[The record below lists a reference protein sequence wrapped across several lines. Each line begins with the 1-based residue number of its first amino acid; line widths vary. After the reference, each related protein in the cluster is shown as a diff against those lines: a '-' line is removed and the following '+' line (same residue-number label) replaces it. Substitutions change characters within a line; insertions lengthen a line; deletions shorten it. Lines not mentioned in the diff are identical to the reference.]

1 MRVSVGFLNELLHIQ
16 QQLCPPFEPQGSTA
30 GFFESG
36 DTVGRRVC
44 FRRSL
49 CAHGAGGWPMNP
61 NIDHRQ
67 DLAGA
72 VRTSLGIFA
81 NTVNAPLVPKPKK
94 KTAER
99 DTAEVANRK
108 ARFMLQRAAQG
119 LLPGQRVAHCQ
130 RSTMSSAGVTV
141 FRSAEGAS
149 YGNLSTCG
157 SVWHCPVCSA
167 KITESRRQELQ
178 GAINTWAKKGGEVYL
193 MSLTFPHLDHQGLE
207 ANLKLFSDALKKF
220 KNCRAYKNSMKA
232 VGAPGSIRALEVTH
246 GANGWHPHTHDLVFA
261 EAGQLEKL
269 RELQMVWI
277 EMLIKVGIAD
287 RSQTNDMMR
296 AAFDVQNGDY
306 AAEYVAKFGHE
317 ATEASKIITENT
329 WGASHEMT
337 KAHAKIGK
345 RLGGR
350 TPFTLLADY
359 IKGDVESGELFQEF
373 GMHFK
378 GKRQLFWSP
387 KLRASLRLGDVER
400 TDEEIAAEPLPDR
413 EFVTVLAHDE
423 WKLVLSRNA
432 RFEVLRV
439 AQDEGAEGVARL
451 LEELAGRRRSHSGIY
466 HERGHFGG
474 NWHRL
479 DA

>member
-1 MRVSVGFLNELLHIQ
+1 M
-16 QQLCPPFEPQGSTA
+16 T
-30 GFFESG
+30 
-36 DTVGRRVC
+36 
-44 FRRSL
+44 
-49 CAHGAGGWPMNP
+49 P

-67 DLAGA
+67 DLTGA

-81 NTVNAPLVPKPKK
+81 NTVNTPSVPKPEKR
-94 KTAER
+94 TVER
-99 DTAEVANRK
+99 DTAEVQGRK
-108 ARFMLQRAAQG
+108 ARYRLQRAAQG

-130 RSTMSSAGVTV
+130 RSTMSSAGVSV

-149 YGNLSTCG
+149 YGNLATCG
-157 SVWHCPVCSA
+157 SVWHCPICSA
-167 KITESRRQELQ
+167 RITEARRQELQ
-178 GAINTWAKKGGEVYL
+178 AAINTWAKQGGEVYL
-193 MSLTFPHLDHQGLE
+193 MSLTFPHLDHQAL
-207 ANLKLFSDALKKF
+207 ADNLAKFSDALKRF
-220 KNCRAYKNSMKA
+220 KNSRTYKNTMKA

-246 GANGWHPHTHDLVFA
+246 GSNGWHPHTHDLIFA
-261 EAGQLEKL
+261 KAGQLDKL
-269 RELQMVWI
+269 RELQMAWI

-287 RSQTNDMMR
+287 RCQLNDMLK

-337 KAHAKIGK
+337 KAYAKVGK

-359 IKGDVESGELFQEF
+359 IKGDKASGELFQEF
-373 GMHFK
+373 GLYFK
-378 GKRQLFWSP
+378 GKRQIFWSP
-387 KLRASLRLGDVER
+387 KLRQALALADAER

-413 EFVTVLAHDE
+413 EFVTLLDHE
-423 WKLVLSRNA
+423 QWKLVLSRNA
-432 RFEVLRV
+432 RFEVLRA

-451 LEELAGRRRSHSGIY
+451 LDDLAGRRASHQGLY
-466 HERGHFGG
+466 HERGKYGG